1 MERIMVE
8 TVRAYLERSVREWG
22 LEPPLNPADWQVTL
36 DFYAYGMAGLLL
48 GGDCRSG
55 QDRKRLTDQLS
66 RLLSGEMVHPQRD

>member
-1 MERIMVE
+1 M
-8 TVRAYLERSVREWG
+8 A
-22 LEPPLNPADWQVTL
+22 L